1 MTAFVIPNAIQ
12 ITTRQT
18 KYTFTSFLARDT
30 TFDVMYNIWR
40 LGRPE
45 DNVSILSESGRGSL
59 EGPPLVVSMGG
70 IGNDAEAGP
79 PGARGP
85 AVLVPIV
92 PAMKK
97 ATQCACGRDG
107 KHYPEIAMEIVIPGT
122 PEKINNLM
130 FASGFMKEFMSENQK
145 LLGKLPLSPF

>member
-1 MTAFVIPNAIQ
+1 M
-12 ITTRQT
+12 
-18 KYTFTSFLARDT
+18 
-30 TFDVMYNIWR
+30 
-40 LGRPE
+40 
-45 DNVSILSESGRGSL
+45 SILSESGRGSL